1 MELVTELVTEVTRPV
16 PELVR
21 LVVETG
27 RAALVSVVRADVG
40 GGGAVEYA
48 ETGSVE
54 DDPDRRDT

>member
-1 MELVTELVTEVTRPV
+1 MELVTEVTRPV